1 MGGRRDGRRRAERR
15 TAVPVTLDSE
25 ALAAIAAALPSRS
38 EGESPWLAG
47 AEAAAAYLGW
57 PRERVYKR
65 LHDLPHYRD
74 EGRLMFKRAEL
85 DACIEGCRER

>member
-1 MGGRRDGRRRAERR
+1 MDGLTITISLNLNGAS
-15 TAVPVTLDSE
+15 VPVTLDAD

-38 EGESPWLAG
+38 ESPWLAG
-47 AEAAAAYLGW
+47 AEGAAAYLGW
-57 PRERVYKR
+57 PRERVYKSIHR
-65 LHDLPHYRD
+65 LPHYRD